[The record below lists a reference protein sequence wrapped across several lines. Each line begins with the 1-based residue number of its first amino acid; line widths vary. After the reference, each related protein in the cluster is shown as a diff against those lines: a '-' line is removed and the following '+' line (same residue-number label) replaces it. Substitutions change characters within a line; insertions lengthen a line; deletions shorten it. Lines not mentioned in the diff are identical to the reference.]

1 MSKVKKKFYAIKKG
15 KDGAR
20 GIFEQSWEEVSEKV
34 VGVQGAIYKSFS
46 TEEEAINWLYDIE
59 ERIKK
64 LKRAYK
70 IEIKPTNE
78 QKSKIHQTIGVSR
91 FIYNFY
97 IAHNKEIY
105 EKEGRFVGGMDFS
118 KWLNNEYIPNNQDMK
133 WIKDVS
139 SKATKQAIMNGDRA
153 FKDFF
158 KGIRGFPKFKKKKNQ
173 DVKAYFPKNNKTD
186 WTIERHRVK
195 IPTIGWVRLKEFG
208 YIPTNS
214 VVKSGTVSYKA
225 SRYYV
230 SILVEEAD
238 IQMPKPQNEGIGI
251 DVGIKDLAICSD
263 GTVYKNINKTST
275 VKKVEK
281 KLKREQRKL
290 SRKYESLKMRSKIE
304 ERRATSQNIQKQVVK
319 VQKLYQRLTNIRAD
333 YINKTV
339 GEIVKTKP
347 SYIVIED
354 LSVSNMMKNRHLSKA
369 ISSQKLFKFRTKLI
383 SKCNQNN
390 IEIRIADRFYPSSKT
405 CSQCGSIKKD
415 LKLKDRVYKC
425 NCGLTIDRDLNASI
439 NLKNTKKYKIA

>member
-1 MSKVKKKFYAIKKG
+1 M
-15 KDGAR
+15 
-20 GIFEQSWEEVSEKV
+20 
-34 VGVQGAIYKSFS
+34 
-46 TEEEAINWLYDIE
+46 
-59 ERIKK
+59 
-64 LKRAYK
+64 KRAYK